1 MAISVEN
8 RPTAVNE
15 LLWVRAA
22 YGLEVEGDVP
32 PALLDTPDAAG
43 RILAAGERARWTAV
57 WPRLWEAAVR
67 HAARPTDTS
76 ALESLVRPN
85 LPPEERAVLLAR
97 VAGPSWRDEFGDEV
111 FDDPSFEAWNRRSFE
126 AVSSARPRALDAHP
140 ERRVVDALTPAWRR
154 GLRVVVVLACAG
166 AFTRSLGSTGLLV
179 TAGTRSDDATYR
191 EALSSFSPR

>member
-1 MAISVEN
+1 MTITVEN

-32 PALLDTPDAAG
+32 PALLDTPDDAG
-43 RILAAGERARWTAV
+43 RTLAAGERARWTAV

-76 ALESLVRPN
+76 TLESLVRPN
-85 LPPEERAVLLAR
+85 LPVEERAVLLER

-140 ERRVVDALTPAWRR
+140 ERRAVDALTPAWRR
-154 GLRVVVVLACAG
+154 GLGVVVVLACAG
-166 AFTRSLGSTGLLV
+166 AYTRSLGSTGLLV
-179 TAGTRSDDATYR
+179 TAGTRRDDAAYR